1 MRVAFARH
9 KNHFLFPCVQE
20 QIAWAILSRATLLA

>member
-1 MRVAFARH
+1 MRAAFART

-20 QIAWAILSRATLLA
+20 QIAWAIVSQATRLA